1 MEDEAIAEAGEQD
14 MAHQMPQTVPQAE
27 EPAPARGIGRR
38 AWGLLVR
45 ELPYIGMLVLAVFGA
60 TFRMPFNYW
69 VILTPVFAL
78 ISIISGWRHFHGKEG
93 HLSMVISLA
102 FSWLGIILA
111 IFILFDS
118 AVQAATAEN
127 AQSLVM
133 MTLVALG
140 VFISGVQARLWR
152 MCLVGGL
159 LFAAVPALGWL
170 DRIIL
175 AVATAFVAIMV
186 AGGVAWWADRPAKA
200 AV

>member
-1 MEDEAIAEAGEQD
+1 
-14 MAHQMPQTVPQAE
+14 
-27 EPAPARGIGRR
+27 
-38 AWGLLVR
+38 
-45 ELPYIGMLVLAVFGA
+45 
-60 TFRMPFNYW
+60 
-69 VILTPVFAL
+69 
-78 ISIISGWRHFHGKEG
+78 
-93 HLSMVISLA
+93 
-102 FSWLGIILA
+102 
-111 IFILFDS
+111 
-118 AVQAATAEN
+118 
-127 AQSLVM
+127 
-133 MTLVALG
+133 VALG